1 MKNRPT
7 PPVAKAAAERTPWTP
22 PRVARIDAGQAEIG
36 TRVTGDGAFTTS

>member
-7 PPVAKAAAERTPWTP
+7 PPVAKMAAERAPWVA

-36 TRVTGDGAFTTS
+36 TRATGDGAFTTS